1 MPVEINAA
9 LVKELRDKTG
19 AGIKDCK
26 DALEKNEGSVPKAA
40 DYLRQRGAAQADK
53 KADRATSEGAVGS
66 YIHMGGKIGVLIEV
80 NCETDFVA
88 RTDDFQTLVQQ
99 LALQV
104 CAMKPDFV
112 TRDEVPQDKIADEM
126 AGYKA
131 AALEEGKKEE
141 IAEKMAKGRVDK
153 YFAERC
159 LYEQDYIKD
168 PNMKVEDLIKAAIA
182 KCGENIK
189 VRRFV
194 RFSLGN

>member
-53 KADRATSEGAVGS
+53 KADRTTSEGAVGS

>member
-26 DALEKNEGSVPKAA
+26 DALEKNEGSVTKAA

-53 KADRATSEGAVGS
+53 KADRATSEGVIGS

-88 RTDDFQTLVQQ
+88 RNEEFQTLVQQ

-112 TRDEVPQDKIADEM
+112 TRDEVPQDKIAEEM

-189 VRRFV
+189 VRRFT